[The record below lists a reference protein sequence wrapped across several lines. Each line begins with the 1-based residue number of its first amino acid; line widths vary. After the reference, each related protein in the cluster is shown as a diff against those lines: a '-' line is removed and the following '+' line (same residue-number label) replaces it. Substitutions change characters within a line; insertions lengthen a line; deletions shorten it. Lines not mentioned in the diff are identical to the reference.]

1 MEIIGWVRQG
11 DKTACGGIILD
22 GNSMQVTDRGKQYTV
37 QGARVQCQKNCVI
50 VQGHP
55 TAFIDGKLQV
65 IHGMLTSSG
74 CPCIS
79 TLNDVS
85 GVGNDGGDE
94 IHPAFYP
101 DDAGGWL
108 GLPKHITPETSPL
121 AKTSEETQRL
131 LEQLTFVEVRLVNQQ
146 QEPIPNEVFTLTTP
160 RGQVITGELDANGFA
175 RVDNVPRGDCLVEF
189 KCLGVSYTIQS

>member
-50 VQGHP
+50 VQGYP

-85 GVGNDGGDE
+85 GVGNDGGE
-94 IHPAFYP
+94 SV
-101 DDAGGWL
+101 
-108 GLPKHITPETSPL
+108 PETFKL
-121 AKTSEETQRL
+121 GKD
-131 LEQLTFVEVRLVNQQ
+131 
-146 QEPIPNEVFTLTTP
+146 
-160 RGQVITGELDANGFA
+160 GELLSVYAPLKHDDCDYDQHIILEDQDGNPLSGIPYRLFDAQGAVIEGITAADGKTKIVAGNC
-175 RVDNVPRGDCLVEF
+175 GDMLDCEIA
-189 KCLGVSYTIQS
+189 KGTTE